1 MERLNLTLE
10 IQTQTGNIGAKRV
23 NVRSSLMVANLIAA
37 VKDKFNL
44 DGNFELRVAERGASR
59 PLALE
64 SALDQAGVA
73 EGGALVCARVAEA
86 TGTRDAIQRGEREA
100 FSKTFKRVWLVENR
114 TLTEYDLAWQPAII
128 GRKDHRNPTNN
139 RLLAADLEDIE
150 ELPTVSRH
158 HACLT
163 EKGGQFFIEDI
174 QGRNPV
180 YLDGERLRPG
190 AQYPLSAGD
199 IIQAGRVW
207 LTFNVIG

>member
-1 MERLNLTLE
+1 MARLNLTLE
-10 IQTQTGNIGAKRV
+10 IQSNNIGTKRV
-23 NVRSSLMVANLIAA
+23 NVRSSLVVANLVAA

-44 DGNFELRVAERGASR
+44 DGDFELRVKDPSR

-73 EGGALVCARVAEA
+73 EAAALVCARVAES
-86 TGTRDAIQRGEREA
+86 TGTLDEIERGERKA

-114 TLTEYDLAWQPAII
+114 TLTEYDLTWQPAII
-128 GRKDHRNPTNN
+128 GRRDHRNPTHN
-139 RLLAADLEDIE
+139 RLLSADLEGIE

-163 EKGGQFFIEDI
+163 ERGGQFFIEDV

-180 YLDGERLRPG
+180 SLDGQRIRP
-190 AQYPLSAGD
+190 ATRYPLSAGN
-199 IIQAGRVW
+199 IVQVGRVW
-207 LTFNVIG
+207 LTFNVIS